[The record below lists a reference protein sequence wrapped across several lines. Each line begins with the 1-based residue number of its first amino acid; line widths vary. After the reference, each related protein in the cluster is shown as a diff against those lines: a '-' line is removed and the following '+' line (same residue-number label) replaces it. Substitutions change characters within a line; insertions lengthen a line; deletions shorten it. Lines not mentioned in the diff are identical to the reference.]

1 MEPCRNGLETI
12 HLLTAI
18 ASQRRDDPRRHVH
31 ASCNPRAV
39 HQPMLKQLPAVGVL
53 AAAGKY
59 NWALLMTK
67 NSIRGTQRATCLRRR
82 LSLSRKFF
90 RTRLGHCRASTV
102 CLPRFCAPATPCA
115 LPAACC
121 FLTTSC
127 SVQCQWI
134 REMNVHRVAASHSP
148 AAKMTGFYFY

>member
-1 MEPCRNGLETI
+1 MPPKAGSWNLAEKALRRSTCSLQLP
-12 HLLTAI
+12 A
-18 ASQRRDDPRRHVH
+18 RDDPRRHVH

-102 CLPRFCAPATPCA
+102 CLPRFCALLQLLA
-115 LPAACC
+115 LCRLRVASSRPAAA
-121 FLTTSC
+121 F
-127 SVQCQWI
+127 
-134 REMNVHRVAASHSP
+134 NAN
-148 AAKMTGFYFY
+148 GFVR